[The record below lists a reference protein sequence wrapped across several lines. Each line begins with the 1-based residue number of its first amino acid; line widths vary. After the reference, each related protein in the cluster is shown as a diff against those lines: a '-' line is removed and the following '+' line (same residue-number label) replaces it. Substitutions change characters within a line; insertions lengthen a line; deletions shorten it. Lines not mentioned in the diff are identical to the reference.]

1 MAHSFKTSTGKKT
14 FGVFSEPKD
23 AGEYIAN
30 KTARAT
36 YCVANSCVPS
46 VKVGSQSNLLL
57 FNTSNRLSV
66 YPCKNII
73 NRANLYINLLT
84 KLDLPETIAVI
95 EDFSGNQVPSTINS
109 TTTPYLEY
117 NIDPC
122 GNLFGDTIC
131 GMNNFVN
138 YMVYD
143 YPYETTNS

>member
-14 FGVFSEPKD
+14 FGVFSEPKN

-30 KTARAT
+30 KKARAT

-73 NRANLYINLLT
+73 DRTNLYINLLT

-95 EDFSGNQVPSTINS
+95 EDFSGNQFPSTINS

-131 GMNNFVN
+131 GINNFVN

>member
-1 MAHSFKTSTGKKT
+1 M
-14 FGVFSEPKD
+14 
-23 AGEYIAN
+23 
-30 KTARAT
+30 
-36 YCVANSCVPS
+36 
-46 VKVGSQSNLLL
+46 
-57 FNTSNRLSV
+57 
-66 YPCKNII
+66 
-73 NRANLYINLLT
+73 LT

-131 GMNNFVN
+131 GINNFVN

-143 YPYETTNS
+143 YPYETTY